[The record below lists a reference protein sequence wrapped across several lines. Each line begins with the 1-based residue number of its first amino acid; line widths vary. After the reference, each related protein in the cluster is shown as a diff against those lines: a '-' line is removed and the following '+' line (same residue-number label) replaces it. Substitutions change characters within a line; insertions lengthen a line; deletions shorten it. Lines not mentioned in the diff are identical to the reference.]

1 MSALVL
7 SLVLVM
13 ALAACSKKQSANQ
26 PATDNTSA
34 QANQMASSTNSANQ
48 NQPMGSAPAQ
58 QQQQQQQMA
67 PPPAQPAPAQQ
78 MAQAPPPPPPP
89 PPPLVVPAGTSLVV
103 RMGNTIDT
111 KSAGVG
117 DSFTGTLARSVSVDG
132 VVAIPSGAGV
142 SGTVVDA
149 KSPGR
154 FKGEGVLTVALTS
167 IDVRGVPTT
176 IQTSSYSQSVK
187 GKGKRT
193 AVMAGGG
200 TGAGAL
206 IGGLAGGGKGAL
218 IGGLVGAGAG
228 TAGAAFTG
236 NKDLQIP
243 AESVVTFKLSN
254 SITVKRSA
262 KSSSSSSM
270 GDQSSPSQ

>member
-1 MSALVL
+1 MRSRISLLVL
-7 SLVLVM
+7 GLVLILGLM
-13 ALAACSKKQSANQ
+13 ACSKKDQSQNQ
-26 PATDNTSA
+26 PATNDTSA
-34 QANQMASSTNSANQ
+34 ANQAATTTPQTSQGQQAMQ
-48 NQPMGSAPAQ
+48 APP
-58 QQQQQQQMA
+58 QQQQQMA
-67 PPPAQPAPAQQ
+67 PAQAPPQQQQ
-78 MAQAPPPPPPP
+78 MAQAPPPPPP

-111 KSAGVG
+111 KTANAG
-117 DSFTGTLARSVSVDG
+117 DSFTGTLAHSVAVDG
-132 VVAIPSGAGV
+132 VVAIPAGAGV
-142 SGTVVDA
+142 AGTIVDA

-154 FKGEGVLTVALTS
+154 FKGEGTLSVALTS
-167 IDVRGVPTT
+167 INVHGVPTS
-176 IQTSSYSQSVK
+176 IQSSTYTQTVK

-243 AESVVTFKLSN
+243 AESVVTFKLGN
-254 SITVKRSA
+254 SITVKRSGR
-262 KSSSSSSM
+262 KGDDQG
-270 GDQSSPSQ
+270 GDQPAPNQ

>member
-1 MSALVL
+1 MRSRMSALVL
-7 SLVLVM
+7 SLVLVL
-13 ALAACSKKQSANQ
+13 ALAACSKKQSENQ

-48 NQPMGSAPAQ
+48 NQPMSSAPA
-58 QQQQQQQMA
+58 QQQQMA

-89 PPPLVVPAGTSLVV
+89 APPLVVPAGTSLVV

-117 DSFTGTLARSVSVDG
+117 DSFTGTLARSVTVGG
-132 VVAIPSGAGV
+132 VVAIPAGAGV

-167 IDVRGVPTT
+167 IDVHGVPTT
-176 IQTSSYSQSVK
+176 IQTSSYSQTVK

-243 AESVVTFKLSN
+243 AESVVTFKLN
-254 SITVKRSA
+254 TPITVKRSA
-262 KSSSSSSM
+262 NSSSSM
-270 GDQSSPSQ
+270 SDQSSPSQ